1 VPGATMATVNL
12 AHVVTAVEFV
22 VAEIVGLLDGKTLLR
37 RDEMELAV
45 APPDPLGDNL
55 ERPTTEITA

>member
-1 VPGATMATVNL
+1 
-12 AHVVTAVEFV
+12 V
-22 VAEIVGLLDGKTLLR
+22 VAKIVGLLDGKLLR

>member
-1 VPGATMATVNL
+1 MATVNL
-12 AHVVTAVEFV
+12 ANVVTAVEFV
-22 VAEIVGLLDGKTLLR
+22 VAKIVGLLDGKLLR